1 MTLSGS
7 LVQLTLNSTLCVPT
21 VGYLGAL
28 EGCMGLEVQTPREKN
43 GVFFFFLI
51 KKINYYGENFKEMSF

>member
-43 GVFFFFLI
+43 GVFFFF
-51 KKINYYGENFKEMSF
+51 N